1 MARLAFDLSVLRV
14 LLVEDD
20 TFARELEKTALQHLG
35 VSRITVAEDGAKAL
49 DALKRGIACDLIVS
63 DWNMPNFDGL
73 QLLKAVRKDWPGI
86 AFLMVTNTETLD
98 QIKVAT
104 KAGVDG
110 YLIKPFSL
118 DKLREAVQLALIGK
132 LTAGKPVQAKGA
144 AAPRAIPELDKVAAS
159 IRKALARPKTKL
171 KINGGPYTLEDAHKL
186 AEKLSNQLTGFV
198 GSLDATGPE
207 QLEVIRLH
215 VDCMRAVLSGR
226 EDLLALETRN
236 LIVDGLSFAA
246 ELVSE

>member
-35 VSRITVAEDGAKAL
+35 IERITVAEDGALAL

-73 QLLKAVRKDWPGI
+73 QLLKAVRKSWPGI

-118 DKLREAVQLALIGK
+118 DKLREAIQLALIGK
-132 LTAGKPVQAKGA
+132 LTAVRKGTPA
-144 AAPRAIPELDKVAAS
+144 RRKNPQLDKVTAS
-159 IRKALARPKTKL
+159 IRKAIAEPKTNPKA
-171 KINGGPYTLEDAHKL
+171 NGGPETLQDAHKL
-186 AEKLSNQLTGFV
+186 AGRLSDQLSGFM
-198 GSLDATGPE
+198 GSLDGTGPE

-226 EDLLALETRN
+226 EDLLAHETRN

-246 ELVSE
+246 ELVSD